1 MKIGTNAAVKKHI
14 LFTTERMFFYHVL
27 QQFML
32 SVNNVCFSVRSVT
45 MANAL
50 AYCTRVKGIIQ
61 ALVSDEL
68 NFNELN

>member
-1 MKIGTNAAVKKHI
+1 
-14 LFTTERMFFYHVL
+14 
-27 QQFML
+27 
-32 SVNNVCFSVRSVT
+32 